1 MLSEIS
7 HTKTPQARSRSRCS
21 SNSSSISNLAAISTN
36 ITPSRNHNFAGA
48 HKSKKML
55 GAGDRY
61 VCIRNDEQLELAA
74 HLMSAASFEANKENL
89 RVIPLSTSLSL

>member
-1 MLSEIS
+1 L
-7 HTKTPQARSRSRCS
+7 
-21 SNSSSISNLAAISTN
+21 
-36 ITPSRNHNFAGA
+36 
-48 HKSKKML
+48 L

-89 RVIPLSTSLSL
+89 RVIHSFSYQYTL